1 MASTSLGF
9 PLWAE
14 GWASQHRQPQPPRL
28 WTLRPLALGPARGQR
43 FTLAWRWRCHTLYR
57 WTIGISSDAEQK
69 RVQQRLTQRKAEDL
83 HITRGPG
90 RWTRVGSPSNQTR
103 WFTVSGCFTS
113 FTGVLSWWVF
123 RKMTWRSPVG
133 GCLAWALGPVVR
145 P

>member
-1 MASTSLGF
+1 M
-9 PLWAE
+9 
-14 GWASQHRQPQPPRL
+14 
-28 WTLRPLALGPARGQR
+28 
-43 FTLAWRWRCHTLYR
+43 YR

-123 RKMTWRSPVG
+123 RKMTWGSPVG
-133 GCLAWALGPVVR
+133 GCIAWALGPVVR